1 MALACWGEI
10 CIKEKKSMKPLR
22 RRGARLAHSS
32 LLSLQ
37 HLRGAE
43 CVSLQASSESHAK
56 AKLRVNQADLESL
69 RHRTPARFAGLFSA
83 HDSGEAV
90 SLRLEETLRVQ
101 LPPVGPASAEV
112 RELVVVSHSAYT
124 RGGRVPGVVHRA
136 LVSLEWE

>member
-1 MALACWGEI
+1 
-10 CIKEKKSMKPLR
+10 MKPLR
-22 RRGARLAHSS
+22 RRGASLPHTS
-32 LLSLQ
+32 LLNLQ
-37 HLRGAE
+37 HLRRAE
-43 CVSLQASSESHAK
+43 CVSLKASSESHAT
-56 AKLRVNQADLESL
+56 AKLRLNKADLERL
-69 RHRTPARFAGLFSA
+69 WHRTPACFVGLFST
-83 HDSGEAV
+83 HGSSEAV